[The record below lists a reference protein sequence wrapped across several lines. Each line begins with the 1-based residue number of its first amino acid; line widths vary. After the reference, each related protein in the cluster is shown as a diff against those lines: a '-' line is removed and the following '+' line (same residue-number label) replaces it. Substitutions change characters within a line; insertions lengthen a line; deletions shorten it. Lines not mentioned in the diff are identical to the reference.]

1 MQPKGSFYVK
11 KWSFFVH
18 GAGMKNIMHSS
29 PLFKKFSHSCDFPL
43 HLHPEQE
50 FL

>member
-1 MQPKGSFYVK
+1 MQPKGSFCVK
-11 KWSFFVH
+11 KWSFFEH

-29 PLFKKFSHSCDFPL
+29 PLFKNFSQCCDFLL
-43 HLHPEQE
+43 HPHPEQE